1 MKEFFLVSI
10 LFLGLVAILI
20 SLPPIQ
26 ALAGY
31 PEKPITLISTFPPG
45 GPVDVTARAL
55 AEAAKKYLPQPILV
69 ENRAG
74 KAGTLGT
81 AAIIQA
87 APDGYSLGISAMG
100 ALAIQPHLQKVPYG
114 PPDDYSPIIN
124 LINNPACLVVRS
136 DSPWRSTQEFVDYA
150 RANPDKLRVGN
161 LDPGSVLHLV
171 AEQLCSL
178 AGIRF
183 HHVHFTSGPESLK
196 ALLQGHIDALSQHHG
211 LVFPAVQS
219 GKARVLGVFEE
230 KRSATFPEA
239 PTFKEV
245 GFDITLGGYLLAI
258 GPRGLSPSI
267 VTTLHQA
274 FKKAMEDPAFTNTM
288 KAKGFEI
295 FYEGPED
302 LRKRLRRDYTNN
314 ARLLE
319 RMKLKKVST
328 DSPSSAQASSGYPER
343 PVTLIVG
350 FPPGGSLDLTAQP
363 LAAAAKKYLPQP
375 INVVHRPGAAGTIGM
390 AELLKAPPDGYT
402 ICMGAMGLLTIQP
415 HLRKLPYKTA
425 DDYTPIINLVN
436 NPVCLAVKSDAPWKT
451 LQGFISYAKANP
463 GKIRV
468 GDLGKGSSL
477 HLATE
482 QLKAAAQIDLT
493 PAHFTGA
500 PETVKALL
508 EGKADALTQHHA
520 VFPKEVQAGRVR
532 ILGVFEEKRNP
543 LFPDAPTFREIGY
556 DVTFDSYACIIGP
569 KGLPPDVVSVLHEA
583 FKKAMADPAFTEP
596 MKAQGLALFYEGPE
610 DLKKTLMRDYEKN
623 AQVVKRIGLKA
634 D

>member
-1 MKEFFLVSI
+1 
-10 LFLGLVAILI
+10 
-20 SLPPIQ
+20 
-26 ALAGY
+26 
-31 PEKPITLISTFPPG
+31 
-45 GPVDVTARAL
+45 VTARAL
-55 AEAAKKYLPQPILV
+55 AEAAKKYLPQPLV
-69 ENRAG
+69 IESRPG

-87 APDGYSLGISAMG
+87 VPDGYTIGVSAMG

-124 LINNPACLVVRS
+124 LINNPACLIVRS

-183 HHVHFTSGPESLK
+183 QHVHFASGPESLK
-196 ALLQGHIDALSQHHG
+196 ALLEGQIDALSQHHG
-211 LVFPAVQS
+211 LVFPAVQA

-230 KRSATFPEA
+230 KRSPTFPEA
-239 PTFKEV
+239 PTFKEL
-245 GFDITLGGYLLAI
+245 GFDITLGGYLLVI
-258 GPRGLSPSI
+258 GPKGLPPSI
-267 VTTLHQA
+267 TAFLHE
-274 FKKAMEDPAFTNTM
+274 FLKKSMEDPVFKDAM
-288 KAKGFEI
+288 KAKGFEV
-295 FYEGPED
+295 FYEGPGELKKRLQRD
-302 LRKRLRRDYTNN
+302 FENNAALLDRVKLRKV
-314 ARLLE
+314 A
-319 RMKLKKVST
+319 
-328 DSPSSAQASSGYPER
+328 ASSGYPEKSI
-343 PVTLIVG
+343 TLIVG

-375 INVVHRPGAAGTIGM
+375 IHVVHRPGAAGTIGM

-425 DDYTPIINLVN
+425 EDYTPIINLVN

-451 LQGFISYAKANP
+451 LPEFISYAKANP

-482 QLKAAAQIDLT
+482 QLKAAAQIDLS

-569 KGLPPDVVSVLHEA
+569 KGLPPEVVSVLHEV
-583 FKKAMADPAFTEP
+583 FKKSMADPAFTEP